1 METVKLAAK
10 NGGSN
15 LFYGGNSFMT
25 VIYPVIFTETKDK
38 KNTVLVYIPDIDRT
52 TEGYGT
58 ADAIAMAK
66 DCIGNILFDVP
77 NSEIPNASE
86 IDAVNASS
94 SPFCNDGKTFVSLVD
109 VNLDAFRQKEK
120 AKSVRRNITL
130 PQWLDDM
137 ATTAKLNVSAITQ
150 SALKNELGII

>member
-1 METVKLAAK
+1 
-10 NGGSN
+10 
-15 LFYGGNSFMT
+15 MT

-77 NSEIPNASE
+77 NSELPNASE
-86 IDAVNASS
+86 IDAVSASL
-94 SPFCNDGKTFVSLVD
+94 SPFCDDGKSFVSLVD
-109 VNLDAFRQKEK
+109 INMDAFRQKEK

-137 ATTAKLNVSAITQ
+137 ATAAKLNVSAITQ
-150 SALKNELGII
+150 KALKNELGII

>member
-1 METVKLAAK
+1 
-10 NGGSN
+10 
-15 LFYGGNSFMT
+15 MT

-77 NSEIPNASE
+77 NSELPNASE
-86 IDAVNASS
+86 IYAVSASS
-94 SPFCNDGKTFVSLVD
+94 SPFCNDGKSFVSLVD

-150 SALKNELGII
+150 SALKKELGII

>member
-1 METVKLAAK
+1 METVKPTAK

-15 LFYGGNSFMT
+15 LFYGGNFFMT
-25 VIYPVIFTETKDK
+25 VIYPVVF
-38 KNTVLVYIPDIDRT
+38 

-77 NSEIPNASE
+77 NSELPNASE
-86 IDAVNASS
+86 IDTVVASS
-94 SPFCNDGKTFVSLVD
+94 SPFCNDGKSFVSLVD

-120 AKSVRRNITL
+120 SKSVRRNITL
-130 PQWLDDM
+130 PQWLDEM
-137 ATTAKLNVSAITQ
+137 ATSARLNVSSIAQ
-150 SALKNELGII
+150 KALKNELGIV

>member
-58 ADAIAMAK
+58 ADAIVMAK

-77 NSEIPNASE
+77 NSELPNASE
-86 IDAVNASS
+86 IDAVSASS

-109 VNLDAFRQKEK
+109 VNLNAFRQKEK

-137 ATTAKLNVSAITQ
+137 ATAAKLNVSAITQ
-150 SALKNELGII
+150 KALKNELGII

>member
-1 METVKLAAK
+1 
-10 NGGSN
+10 
-15 LFYGGNSFMT
+15 MT

-77 NSEIPNASE
+77 NSELPNASE
-86 IDAVNASS
+86 IDAVSASS
-94 SPFCNDGKTFVSLVD
+94 SPFCDDGKSFVSLVD
-109 VNLDAFRQKEK
+109 VNMDAFRQKEK

-137 ATTAKLNVSAITQ
+137 ATAAKLNVSAITQ
-150 SALKNELGII
+150 SALKKELGII

>member
-77 NSEIPNASE
+77 NFEIPNASE

-137 ATTAKLNVSAITQ
+137 ATAAKLNVSAITQ
-150 SALKNELGII
+150 KALKNELGII

>member
-77 NSEIPNASE
+77 NFEIPNASE

-150 SALKNELGII
+150 KALKNELGII

>member
-1 METVKLAAK
+1 
-10 NGGSN
+10 
-15 LFYGGNSFMT
+15 MT

-77 NSEIPNASE
+77 NSKLPNASE
-86 IDAVNASS
+86 IDAVSASS
-94 SPFCNDGKTFVSLVD
+94 SPFCDDGKSFVSLVD
-109 VNLDAFRQKEK
+109 VNMDAFRQKEK

-137 ATTAKLNVSAITQ
+137 ATAAKLNVSAITQ
-150 SALKNELGII
+150 KALKNELGII

>member
-150 SALKNELGII
+150 KALKNELGII

>member
-10 NGGSN
+10 NGGPN

-77 NSEIPNASE
+77 NFEIPNASE

-150 SALKNELGII
+150 KALKNELGII